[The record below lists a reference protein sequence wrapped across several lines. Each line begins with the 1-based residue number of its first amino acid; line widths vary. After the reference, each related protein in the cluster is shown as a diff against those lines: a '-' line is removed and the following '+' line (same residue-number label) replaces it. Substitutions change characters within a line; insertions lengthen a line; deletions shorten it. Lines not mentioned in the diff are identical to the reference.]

1 MNNSLM
7 KKSFTSDREIIG
19 LYQPLRMT
27 KFSFCRQD
35 WPPPCHLSGPINC
48 RIIDWAAD
56 RRPPH
61 TTQSFGFAQD
71 KTMRALAL
79 AGRTAHNYFY
89 PLIEPIFMRMN
100 KPQPAKPGSAWQIRA
115 YVPVQG

>member
-1 MNNSLM
+1 M
-7 KKSFTSDREIIG
+7 G
-19 LYQPLRMT
+19 
-27 KFSFCRQD
+27 
-35 WPPPCHLSGPINC
+35 
-48 RIIDWAAD
+48 
-56 RRPPH
+56 
-61 TTQSFGFAQD
+61 
-71 KTMRALAL
+71 ALAR